1 MLPVLTRCNDFF
13 LILSKERKKTEPLVV
28 IDSNYVEDST
38 LPDRIKFVAIVPLLI
53 FAAIEALFF

>member
-1 MLPVLTRCNDFF
+1 MIFF
-13 LILSKERKKTEPLVV
+13 LNLSKERKKTEPLVV